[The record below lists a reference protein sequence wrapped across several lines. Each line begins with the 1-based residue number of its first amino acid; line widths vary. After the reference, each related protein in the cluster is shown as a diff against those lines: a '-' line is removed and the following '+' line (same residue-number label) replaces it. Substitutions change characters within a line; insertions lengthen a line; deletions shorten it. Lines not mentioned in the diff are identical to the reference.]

1 MYEFTHYQARDVMTQ
16 DPVTVSETTPLS
28 EVERVFEA
36 HDFNGLPVID
46 EERRLLGMVTK
57 LDLLR
62 AFAFGRDS
70 KIPHYREIMARAVGR
85 VMTRTPETVGPKSP
99 LTHILQQLVD
109 SRKKS
114 LPVVSGDRLVG
125 IIAREDILRALREA
139 SMGRMPERLNT
150 STNGSL

>member
-1 MYEFTHYQARDVMTQ
+1 MYEFTHYQARDVMTR
-16 DPVTVSETTPLS
+16 DPVTVLENTPLS
-28 EVERVFEA
+28 DVARAFEA

-62 AFAFGRDS
+62 AFAFSLDS
-70 KIPHYREIMARAVGR
+70 KIPHYAAIMARAVGR

-99 LTHILQQLVD
+99 LTRILQQLVD

-125 IIAREDILRALREA
+125 IIAREDLLRALREA
-139 SMGRMPERLNT
+139 SEGRMPERLEDSSNDR
-150 STNGSL
+150 L